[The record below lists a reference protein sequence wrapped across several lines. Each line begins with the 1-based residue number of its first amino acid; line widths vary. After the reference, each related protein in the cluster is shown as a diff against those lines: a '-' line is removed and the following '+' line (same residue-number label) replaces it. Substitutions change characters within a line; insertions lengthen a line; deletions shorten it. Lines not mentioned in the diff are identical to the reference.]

1 MDKANW
7 LPLELGIGASKL
19 GVAPEMDPELT
30 ANMEA
35 RHDTSA
41 SDAAALPA
49 EYRVLVVDSDNAAL
63 EDVCSQLGACPRIS
77 VRAANDAKDAIPMLS
92 AGFELLLIDVELRG
106 VSALEVVEAAFAQ
119 RVSPAVVAMGL
130 APDAESVFELAK
142 AGVHAYVRKPVQL
155 TQIEACLVPFDLD
168 LATRRLLRPFVGHL
182 GMKDIQTHVR
192 EALVREALERSGGSR
207 RSAAQLLG
215 VTRPA
220 IQRWLRRS

>member
-7 LPLELGIGASKL
+7 LPAELGIGAIKL
-19 GVAPEMDPELT
+19 GMAPEVNPEL
-30 ANMEA
+30 AA
-35 RHDTSA
+35 
-41 SDAAALPA
+41 DAAASHEVTASDPAALPS
-49 EYRVLVVDSDNAAL
+49 EYRVLVIDSDRVAL
-63 EDVCSQLGACPRIS
+63 DELCSQLRACPRIGVHS
-77 VRAANDAKDAIPMLS
+77 ANDAGGAIRMLS
-92 AGFELLLIDVELRG
+92 AGFDLLLIDVELRG
-106 VSALEVVEAAFAQ
+106 ASALEVVEAAFAQ

-155 TQIEACLVPFDLD
+155 AQVEACLVPFDLD

-182 GMKDIQTHVR
+182 GMKDIQSHVR
-192 EALVREALERSGGSR
+192 EALVREALERTGGSR